1 MNALYCLKLSKKD
14 RLFAKARD
22 CLQDELEIVLL
33 LRKLR
38 FVKAAISTLITPQ
51 RVNQLKLEND
61 KQIIGKA
68 KKEVI
73 KKRYFDPVPDST
85 QN

>member
-1 MNALYCLKLSKKD
+1 MQAILPACCLNVLYCLKFSKKD

-22 CLQDELEIVLL
+22 CLQDELEIVSL

-38 FVKAAISTLITPQ
+38 FVKAAISTLISPQ
-51 RVNQLKLEND
+51 KVNQLKLEND

-73 KKRYFDPVPDST
+73 EKR
-85 QN
+85 